1 MPNVWEAMKKHQAE
15 EIAKAEAIDN
25 KAKAE
30 KTAQLEKV
38 AQAKPPTTKDKK
50 LVHAQAKQ
58 MKKAPTAP
66 TMVPR
71 MMPTGQNYSPVLM
84 PHHDR
89 GGPIAEQYRALRTN
103 LLARATNDKICT
115 LITSAEPGEG
125 KTVTCL
131 NLALVLAERQEFR
144 TIVVDCDLRKGK
156 IADLLGQTKAPGI
169 ANLLRDQV
177 TLKDVIR
184 PTAYPNVFYISSG
197 EILPE
202 QVGELITRPKMEDIF
217 TDIRREFD
225 FILVDTPPVNR
236 VADAGI
242 FGRAVAEAILIVRM
256 NKTSRDSVDRAVRLL
271 HAAEIKVSGMILT
284 HQQYFIPNYLYRYS

>member
-15 EIAKAEAIDN
+15 EIAKAEAIA
-25 KAKAE
+25 KAKAA
-30 KTAQLEKV
+30 KAAQLEKV

-50 LVHAQAKQ
+50 LVQAQAKQ
-58 MKKAPTAP
+58 MTKAPAVP

-71 MMPTGQNYSPVLM
+71 MMPTGQKYSSVLM
-84 PHHDR
+84 PHYDR

-115 LITSAEPGEG
+115 LITSADPGEG

-131 NLALVLAERQEFR
+131 NLAMVLAERQEFR

-156 IADLLGQTKAPGI
+156 VAELLGQTKAPGM

-184 PTAYPNVFYISSG
+184 PTAYPNVSFIPAG

-202 QVGELITRPKMEDIF
+202 QVGELITKPKMEDIF
-217 TDIRREFD
+217 TDIRRKFD
-225 FILVDTPPVNR
+225 FILVDTPPVNA

-242 FGRAVAEAILIVRM
+242 FGRSVAEAILIVRM

-271 HAAEIKVSGMILT
+271 HAAEIKVSGMVLT

>member
-15 EIAKAEAIDN
+15 EIAKSDAIT
-25 KAKAE
+25 KAKAAKE
-30 KTAQLEKV
+30 AQLEKV
-38 AQAKPPTTKDKK
+38 AQAKPPTTKDKN
-50 LVHAQAKQ
+50 LVQAQAKQ
-58 MKKAPTAP
+58 MTKAPTVP

-71 MMPTGQNYSPVLM
+71 MMPTGQKYSPVLM

-89 GGPIAEQYRALRTN
+89 GGAVAEQYRALRTN

-115 LITSAEPGEG
+115 LITSADPGEG

-131 NLALVLAERQEFR
+131 NLAMVLAERQEFR

-156 IADLLGQTKAPGI
+156 VAELLGQPKAPGL

-184 PTAYPNVFYISSG
+184 PTAYPNVFFIPSG

-217 TDIRREFD
+217 TDIRRKFD
-225 FILVDTPPVNR
+225 FILVDTPPVNS

-242 FGRAVAEAILIVRM
+242 IGRSVAEAILIVRL

-271 HAAEIKVSGMILT
+271 HAAEIKVSGMVLT